1 MSSDWRTKSEQA
13 TGREQVE
20 QTQKEEKKHYRYV
33 AYEILRLRM
42 EDTSSRT
49 YRNL

>member
-13 TGREQVE
+13 TAREQVE
-20 QTQKEEKKHYRYV
+20 QTENEEKKHWRYV

-42 EDTSSRT
+42 EDTGSRT
-49 YRNL
+49 FRNL